1 MCCGTDIC
9 SIDCLRLIAT
19 LDDSRR
25 LLPTNLLSHLSW
37 VSITTLQVLAAS
49 STEVPAIRRELQSK
63 YSVHVGGLDSTQPRS
78 GLAENTLHEV
88 ADLLDGMV
96 KRAEQGRGSIT
107 ALRAAVS
114 NFENSTTRR
123 TEPVIGSKSQLTPSG
138 ASNGNDG
145 GLHNVHQY

>member
-1 MCCGTDIC
+1 MFFLVRFRVNDEGLESGPFGRKSRHMCCGTDIC

-107 ALRAAVS
+107 ALRAAIRNVS
-114 NFENSTTRR
+114 
-123 TEPVIGSKSQLTPSG
+123 VQ
-138 ASNGNDG
+138 
-145 GLHNVHQY
+145 

>member
-1 MCCGTDIC
+1 VFFLVRFRVNDEGLESGPFGRKSRHMCCGTDTC

-114 NFENSTTRR
+114 NVSVQRAVF
-123 TEPVIGSKSQLTPSG
+123 
-138 ASNGNDG
+138 
-145 GLHNVHQY
+145 